1 MDVQAV
7 DMPDIVDEAIY
18 NEFRFYRQVYA
29 RTDYFHFYSDE
40 LFRVRFRLSKETAL
54 HVLQQIEHRLEYL
67 EDR

>member
-7 DMPDIVDEAIY
+7 DMADIVDEV
-18 NEFRFYRQVYA
+18 NDFRFNRQVYV
-29 RTDYFHFYSDE
+29 RTDYFHFFSDE

-54 HVLQQIEHRLEYL
+54 YVLQQIEHRLEYL